1 MENITS
7 RNNHLIKIALQLKQ
21 KKYRDR
27 YDAFLLEGF
36 RSAEDACGQRIGDCT
51 CFISEDVQDNPRLNK
66 IMDAAK
72 PLRWHFFSVT
82 PGIMNLL
89 SGTEHGQGIL
99 VISHKKKYDRN
110 DLLKPLKGHYV
121 VLDSVQ
127 DPGNM
132 GTILRTAAAAGVHA
146 VILTEG
152 CTDVYAEKVVRS
164 SMGSIL
170 RIPIYEHVDIE
181 FLKKFRNLCGIPFFG
196 TALHQSVPYKEVGAV
211 PDGVFVFGN
220 EGNGIRPEILGMTDK
235 NLYIPLQGNVE
246 SLNVSI
252 AAAVILFHFS

>member
-1 MENITS
+1 MEYITS
-7 RNNHLIKIALQLKQ
+7 RNNHLIRIALQLKQ

-27 YDAFLLEGF
+27 YDAFLLEGL
-36 RSAEDACGQRIGDCT
+36 RSAEDACSQCIGGCT
-51 CFISEDVQDNPRLNK
+51 CFISEEILGNSRLSR
-66 IMDAAK
+66 IVDAAN
-72 PLRWHFFSVT
+72 PLNWQFYSVT
-82 PGIMNLL
+82 PGIMKLI
-89 SGTEHGQGIL
+89 SGTEHGQGIM

-132 GTILRTAAAAGVHA
+132 GTILRTAAAAGVQA

-181 FLKKFRNLCGIPFFG
+181 FLKEFKDSCGIPFLG
-196 TALHQSVPYKEVGAV
+196 TALHHSISYKEAGAV

-220 EGNGIRPEILGMTDK
+220 EGNGIRPEILDMTDK

>member
-7 RNNHLIKIALQLKQ
+7 RNNHLIKVVLQLKQ

-27 YDAFLLEGF
+27 YDAFLLEGL
-36 RSAEDACGQRIGDCT
+36 RSAEDACLQGITDCIG
-51 CFISEDVQDNPRLNK
+51 FISEEIIDNPRLNK
-66 IMDAAK
+66 IMDSAE
-72 PLRWHFFSVT
+72 LLHWQLFSVT
-82 PGIMNLL
+82 AGIMKLI
-89 SGTEHGQGIL
+89 SGTEHGQGIM
-99 VISHKKKYDRN
+99 VISHKKKYDWN

-121 VLDSVQ
+121 ILDSVQ

-152 CTDVYAEKVVRS
+152 CTDAYAEKVVRS

-170 RIPIYEHVDIE
+170 RIPVYEHADFD
-181 FLKKFRNLCGIPFFG
+181 FLLKFKNACGIPFYG
-196 TALHQSVPYKEVGAV
+196 TSLHQAVPYKNIGEV

-220 EGNGIRPEILGMTDK
+220 EGNGIRPEILNMTDK
-235 NLYIPLQGNVE
+235 NLYIPLQGSVE